1 MKRIAQKFSIV
12 AFITLAASLLA
23 ACQTKQQTG
32 ILVGSTG
39 GALIGHQL
47 SGGGVLGTVGGA
59 VAGGVAGGMVGHHM
73 DESDK
78 TSS

>member
-1 MKRIAQKFSIV
+1 MKFTVQKLAIV
-12 AFITLAASLLA
+12 AALTFAASLLI

-73 DESDK
+73 DEHDK
-78 TSS
+78 ASS